1 MVTAAP
7 FTFCAW
13 AQVPDSPADHA
24 VFFLGSSV
32 TALNNWNLLFHATG
46 VLRYRITSGAA
57 TVNVDNGAFATD
69 TWHHV
74 AITEHASDDHRVF
87 LDGGPPT
94 TNAVAVTP
102 AGVDRTTIGRQDDST
117 PTNAFDGFIGHGAL
131 WNVALS
137 DAEIASLAN
146 PGVSPLRMRRDSL
159 VAYWPLNG
167 QSPEI
172 DIVGRKDLTLFGAPT
187 VAEEPPNS
195 WSIIAPG

>member
-1 MVTAAP
+1 MQTIQEQSRILPVSTE
-7 FTFCAW
+7 
-13 AQVPDSPADHA
+13 AD
-24 VFFLGSSV
+24 VIV
-32 TALNNWNLLFHATG
+32 C
-46 VLRYRITSGAA
+46 
-57 TVNVDNGAFATD
+57 
-69 TWHHV
+69 
-74 AITEHASDDHRVF
+74 
-87 LDGGPPT
+87 GGG
-94 TNAVAVTP
+94 P
-102 AGVDRTTIGRQDDST
+102 AGVAAAVASARSGAKTTLIEAHGCLGGIWTAGCLSWIIDHKNKSGLMQEILIQLEAMDGRAIWDGA